1 MKPAYAILQ
10 EQMLTAIEEDL
21 QRSIVSLDSA
31 NYAEMYRMISY
42 HMGWL
47 DTPHARGKRIR
58 PLLTLLSCAS
68 VEGTWQ
74 TALPAA
80 SAIELLHNFS
90 LIHDDI
96 EDQSEMRR
104 GRPTLWSKWG
114 IEQAIN
120 TGDAVFTL
128 AHLSML
134 RLGEKTTSSDLVQDL
149 LLQFDHACLSLTQGQ
164 HLDIGFETRSNVSS
178 SEYLTMIEGKTAALL
193 AASTAIGA
201 RIGKAR
207 EQRVAHFRRFGRHL
221 GLAFQILDDVLGI
234 WGEPSRTGKSHEDDL
249 RSRKK
254 TLPVLYAMETAPEIV
269 ELWNQSDE
277 LDRTADI
284 VDALEKAGAREYS
297 YTQAKEHT
305 RLALAALEAGSPT
318 GPSAEALGNMA
329 HNLLLRDL

>member
-1 MKPAYAILQ
+1 MKSAYAALQ
-10 EQMLTAIEEDL
+10 EQILAAIEEDL
-21 QRSIVSLDSA
+21 QRSVASLDTP
-31 NYAEMYRMISY
+31 NYAEMHRMISY

-47 DTPHARGKRIR
+47 DAPHARGKRVR

-68 VEGTWQ
+68 VEGIWQ

-114 IEQAIN
+114 TAQAIN

-134 RLGEKTTSSDLVQDL
+134 RLSEKATSSDLIQDL
-149 LLQFDHACLSLTQGQ
+149 MLQFDRACLSLTQGQ
-164 HLDIGFETRSNVSS
+164 HLDIGFETRSTVSS

-201 RIGKAR
+201 RIGEAE
-207 EQRVAHFRRFGRHL
+207 EQRVTHFGQFGRHL

-234 WGEPSRTGKSHEDDL
+234 WGEPARTGKSHEDDI

-254 TLPVLYAMETAPEIV
+254 TLPVLFAMEASSAVAEM
-269 ELWNQSDE
+269 WNQSNE
-277 LDRTADI
+277 LDRTGDI
-284 VDALEKAGAREYS
+284 VDALEKVGAREYS
-297 YTQAKEHT
+297 YTQAREHT
-305 RLALAALEAGSPT
+305 RLALAALDAASPT
-318 GPSAEALGNMA
+318 GPPAEALR
-329 HNLLLRDL
+329 NLTHELLSRDQ

>member
-1 MKPAYAILQ
+1 MKPGDVTQQ
-10 EQMLTAIEEDL
+10 EQMLAAIEEDL
-21 QRSIVSLDSA
+21 QRVVATLDSPM
-31 NYAEMYRMISY
+31 YSEMHQMITY
-42 HMGWL
+42 HMGWMNA
-47 DTPHARGKRIR
+47 PHARGKRVR

-68 VEGTWQ
+68 VEGIWQ

-96 EDQSEMRR
+96 EDQSELRR

-134 RLGEKTTSSDLVQDL
+134 RLREKLASVDSILH
-149 LLQFDHACLSLTQGQ
+149 LLQQFDRACLSLTQGQ
-164 HLDIGFETRSNVSS
+164 HLDIAFETRTAVSS
-178 SEYLTMIEGKTAALL
+178 SDYLSMIEGKTAALL

-201 RIGKAR
+201 QIGAA
-207 EQRVAHFRRFGRHL
+207 EEERVEHYRRFGQHL

-234 WGEPSRTGKSHEDDL
+234 WGEPARTGKSQEDDI

-254 TLPVLYAMETAPEIV
+254 TLPVLYAMEASPDIA
-269 ELWNQSDE
+269 ELWAQNGD
-277 LDRTADI
+277 LDNTADI
-284 VDALEKAGAREYS
+284 IDALEQAGARGYS
-297 YTQAKEHT
+297 YLQAKEHT
-305 RLALAALEAGSPT
+305 QLALAALEAGLPA
-318 GPSAEALGNMA
+318 GPAAEALR
-329 HNLLLRDL
+329 NLTRELLSRDQ

>member
-1 MKPAYAILQ
+1 MKPAYATLQ
-10 EQMLTAIEEDL
+10 EQMLAAIEEDL
-21 QRSIVSLDSA
+21 QRSIVSLDSP
-31 NYAEMYRMISY
+31 NYAEMHRMISY

-47 DTPHARGKRIR
+47 DTPQTRGKRVR

-68 VEGTWQ
+68 VEGAWQ

-128 AHLSML
+128 AHLSLL
-134 RLGEKTTSSDLVQDL
+134 RLGEKTTSSELIQDL
-149 LLQFDHACLSLTQGQ
+149 LLQFDRACLSLTQGQ
-164 HLDIGFETRSNVSS
+164 HLDIDFETRSTVSS

-201 RIGKAR
+201 RIGKAE

-234 WGEPSRTGKSHEDDL
+234 WGEPARTGKSHKDDL

-254 TLPVLYAMETAPEIV
+254 TLPVLFAMETAPDIA

-277 LDRTADI
+277 PDRTADI
-284 VDALEKAGAREYS
+284 VDALEKAGAREYA

-318 GPSAEALGNMA
+318 GPSAEALR
-329 HNLLLRDL
+329 NLTHELLSRDQ

>member
-1 MKPAYAILQ
+1 MKPAYATLQ
-10 EQMLTAIEEDL
+10 EQMLAAIEEDL
-21 QRSIVSLDSA
+21 QRSVAFLDTPT
-31 NYAEMYRMISY
+31 YAEMHRMISY
-42 HMGWL
+42 HMGWSE
-47 DTPHARGKRIR
+47 TPHARGKRVR
-58 PLLTLLSCAS
+58 PLLTLLSCAG
-68 VEGTWQ
+68 VEGIWQ

-96 EDQSEMRR
+96 EDRSEMRR

-134 RLGEKTTSSDLVQDL
+134 RMGEKTTSSDFIQDL
-149 LLQFDHACLSLTQGQ
+149 MLQFDRACLSLTQGQ
-164 HLDIGFETRSNVSS
+164 HLDIGFETRSTVSS
-178 SEYLTMIEGKTAALL
+178 SEYLNMIDGKTAALL

-201 RIGKAR
+201 RIGQA
-207 EQRVAHFRRFGRHL
+207 EEGRVAHFHEFGRHL

-234 WGEPSRTGKSHEDDL
+234 WGEPARTGKSQQDDI

-254 TLPVLYAMETAPEIV
+254 TLPVLYAMEASPDIA
-269 ELWNQSDE
+269 ELWHQGNE
-277 LDRTADI
+277 LDRTEDI
-284 VDALEKAGAREYS
+284 VDAFEKTGAREYS
-297 YTQAKEHT
+297 HTQAREHT

-318 GPSAEALGNMA
+318 GPPAEALR
-329 HNLLLRDL
+329 NLTHELLSRDQ